1 MELYT
6 GQVTKAPTGSAD
18 GEIQEDEG
26 GTTGAFVNGNIQG
39 INVGDRFSFLKIIQE
54 TPQGDRVIRI
64 LKKRLPA

>member
-6 GQVTKAPTGSAD
+6 GTVTKAPTGSAE

-26 GTTGAFVNGNIQG
+26 GTVGAFVNGNIQG
-39 INVGDRFSFLKIIQE
+39 IVVGDRFNFLKIIQE
-54 TPQGDRVIRI
+54 TPQGDKVIRI